1 MGFVELLT
9 FLNYSQWLMS
19 WWLFFPY
26 LLIYGTIPCWLAA
39 NDFFVIHTFVP
50 KVLSVSFTSG
60 LFCEFF
66 SLFGLTVVVSYGFY
80 RWRLLILLQKWNKIV
95 SEVTEK
101 KITSEFDINTLST
114 SGKCASRKC
123 AGTWKY
129 GHPFADAS

>member
-9 FLNYSQWLMS
+9 FLNYSHWLMS
-19 WWLFFPY
+19 WWLFS
-26 LLIYGTIPCWLAA
+26 LIFWYTERSLA
-39 NDFFVIHTFVP
+39 DWQQMTFSSYTLRTKSSQRV
-50 KVLSVSFTSG
+50 VYFRFILRI
-60 LFCEFF
+60 F

-123 AGTWKY
+123 AGTWNY